1 MIQVSFSSSHRA
13 VSPPTP
19 TLRNKTWSLQKKQVR
34 ELDFALLC
42 DILHDKVNSINTM
55 LLKGSHFLPTFTTS
69 FLLLSLKWAVPTTYT
84 LEPSSVSSS
93 VTVLGKEGFFC
104 LFFIFISRRILN
116 ASASARKGKKK
127 KKKSAHDYEMQ
138 VKTTENK
145 NVTTKQQSRAKRPW
159 FTTVILH
166 SILRLHHWEC
176 HHWRGCLQAW
186 VSVQVSYPVDTGTGC
201 PRSSV
206 REREK
211 LCGRWGG

>member
-127 KKKSAHDYEMQ
+127 KKKKAHMTM
-138 VKTTENK
+138 KCK
-145 NVTTKQQSRAKRPW
+145 
-159 FTTVILH
+159 
-166 SILRLHHWEC
+166 
-176 HHWRGCLQAW
+176 
-186 VSVQVSYPVDTGTGC
+186 
-201 PRSSV
+201 
-206 REREK
+206 
-211 LCGRWGG
+211 